1 MIKCEVNV
9 CAVITRNASVMSMDG
24 KEFFVFGI
32 KIPVKDRKGDVKDLE
47 ISVSNDGGK
56 GKAAM
61 FTTGRRVAIKGV
73 LSLRKKGDKLFWNLR
88 SEGDVE
94 LTKTT
99 AEDNIEGK
107 MEFVGKVGKNGV
119 SMKSDKNGKN
129 YKTFSAFSTDKDGD
143 KADFTWVSFM
153 YFEPKEDESFLAAN
167 KYVHIKGTL
176 QLGVYKDEVSLQC
189 LVNEVSEYV
198 FPEK

>member
-9 CAVITRNASVMSMDG
+9 CAVITHNAAVKEKDG
-24 KEFFVFGI
+24 KEFFVFSV
-32 KIPVKDRKGDVKDLE
+32 KLPVKDRKGDVKDLE

-56 GKAAM
+56 GKAAL
-61 FTTGRRVAIKGV
+61 FTTGRRVSIKGT

-88 SEGDVE
+88 SDGDVE

-107 MEFVGKVGKNGV
+107 MEFIGKIGKNGV
-119 SMKSDKNGKN
+119 STKSDKNGKN
-129 YKTFSAFSTDKDGD
+129 FKTFSAFSTDKDGD

-153 YFEPKEDESFLAAN
+153 YFDPKENEDFLTAN
-167 KYVHIKGTL
+167 KYVHIKGTM
-176 QLGVYKDEVSLQC
+176 QLGVYKEQVSLQC
-189 LVNEVSEYV
+189 LASEISEYV